1 MSSAPAAERRRTHPS
16 DVIFQALSSLRELL
30 LPLVVAAV
38 IGAGG
43 GGGPGF
49 VLLFGVLGI
58 IGSLV
63 VGVLR
68 WRATT
73 YVVDDGAISVRS
85 GVFSPDEV
93 VVPIQ
98 RISAVDTVAG
108 PLQRLLGVVELQVQV
123 AGSAEPEIRLRPL
136 TRHDAEALAAAL
148 GHAGATPREPDWRL
162 GRRRLL
168 LAALSAP
175 QIGILAPLLA
185 GAGAV
190 AQQVFQSGDGDRV
203 LDLLPDTP
211 MGLLAAGAGLLVAAG
226 LLAIAGAVI
235 AFAGFEVLVDGDRL
249 RVRRGLL
256 RRQASTVPLARVH
269 AVRFVESPLH
279 QPFGL
284 LRVRMETGGYGAR
297 GGASSTLLPVV
308 HRSEVRAVLA
318 RLVPELAD
326 DGHGLERPPRRAR
339 RRYVAAPAATA
350 LAVAVLLVV
359 LLPGAWPAG
368 AALVVLAAA
377 AGLLRHADAGWA
389 LREDRVIV
397 RARRVGRSTL
407 VARRA
412 RLQRHAVSRTP
423 LQRRARLAG
432 VAIAVGSGA
441 VGAIAHLE
449 SATAEGLLSA
459 LRRPL

>member
-1 MSSAPAAERRRTHPS
+1 LSVTSQRRRTHPS
-16 DVIFQALSSLRELL
+16 DVIFQALGSLRELL

-49 VLLFGVLGI
+49 VVVFGVLGI
-58 IGSLV
+58 LGSLV
-63 VGVLR
+63 VGIVR

-73 YVVDDGAISVRS
+73 YVVDDRAVSVRT
-85 GVFSPDEV
+85 GVFSPDET

-108 PLQRLLGVVELQVQV
+108 PLQRLLGVVELQIQV

-136 TRHDAEALAAAL
+136 ARHDAEAVAAAL
-148 GHAGATPREPDWRL
+148 GHPGATLREPDWRL

-175 QIGILAPLLA
+175 QLGILAPLLA
-185 GAGAV
+185 GGGAV
-190 AQQVFQSGDGDRV
+190 AQQVFQSGDRDRI

-211 MGLLAAGAGLLVAAG
+211 MGLLAGGAGVLVAAG
-226 LLAIAGAVI
+226 LLAIAGAVV

-256 RRQASTVPLARVH
+256 RRQASTVPRSRVH
-269 AVRFVESPLH
+269 AVRLVESPLH

-308 HRSEVRAVLA
+308 HRRDVRAVLA

-339 RRYVAAPAATA
+339 RRYVLTPAATA
-350 LAVAVLLVV
+350 LAGAVVLVV
-359 LLPGAWPAG
+359 LVPDAWPAG
-368 AALVVLAAA
+368 AALVAVAVA

-389 LREDRVIV
+389 LREERVLV
-397 RARRVGRSTL
+397 RARRLGRSTL

-412 RLQRHAVSRTP
+412 RLQQHAVSRTP

-441 VGAIAHLE
+441 VGRIDHLE
-449 SATAEGLLSA
+449 GATAEGLLSA
-459 LRRPL
+459 LRRPSS

>member
-1 MSSAPAAERRRTHPS
+1 MTETTKRRRTHPS
-16 DVIFQALSSLRELL
+16 DVIFQALGSLRELL

-43 GGGPGF
+43 GGGAGF
-49 VLLFGVLGI
+49 VVLFGVLGI
-58 IGSLV
+58 AGGLV

-73 YVVDDGAISVRS
+73 YTVSDHAVSVRS
-85 GVFSPDEV
+85 GVFSPDDT

-136 TRHDAEALAAAL
+136 TRRDAEAVAAAL
-148 GHAGATPREPDWRL
+148 GHPGSTVREPDWRL
-162 GRRRLL
+162 GRRRLA

-175 QIGILAPLLA
+175 QLGILAPLLA
-185 GAGAV
+185 GGGAV
-190 AQQVFQSGDGDRV
+190 AQQVFQSDERDRV
-203 LDLLPDTP
+203 LDLLPETP
-211 MGLLAAGAGLLVAAG
+211 MGLLAAAAAVLVAAG
-226 LLAIAGAVI
+226 LLAIAGAVV

-269 AVRFVESPLH
+269 AVRLVESPLH

-284 LRVRMETGGYGAR
+284 LRVRMETGGYGAGR
-297 GGASSTLLPVV
+297 GASSTLLPVV
-308 HRSEVRAVLA
+308 HRREVHAVLA
-318 RLVPELAD
+318 RLLPPLAD
-326 DGHGLERPPRRAR
+326 DGTGLERPPPRAR
-339 RRYVAAPAATA
+339 RRYVARPATTA
-350 LAVAVLLVV
+350 LAAAAPLVV

-368 AALVVLAAA
+368 VALVVLAAA
-377 AGLLRHADAGWA
+377 VGLLRHVDAGWA
-389 LREDRVIV
+389 LRDDRVVV
-397 RARRVGRSTL
+397 RMRRVGRSTL

-412 RLQRHAVSRTP
+412 RLQQHLVSRTA

-432 VAIAVGSGA
+432 LAVAVGSGA
-441 VGAIAHLE
+441 VGTIDHLE
-449 SATAEGLLSA
+449 AATADGLLSA
-459 LRRPL
+459 LRPPS